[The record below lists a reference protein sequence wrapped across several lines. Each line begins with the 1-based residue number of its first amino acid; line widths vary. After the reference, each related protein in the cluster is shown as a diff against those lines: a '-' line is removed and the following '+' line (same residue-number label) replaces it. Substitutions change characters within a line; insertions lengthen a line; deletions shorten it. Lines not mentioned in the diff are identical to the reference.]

1 MEWVFECQNEDGGFG
16 GNVGHDSHI
25 TSTHYSLLIS
35 IVLERMDEFI
45 AKSAAKLIDYTL
57 SLFDS
62 ESGGFWGDSCK
73 LEQDLRFTYC
83 AVSTLTI
90 LKAIHRLPIDKIAK
104 YVIDCYNYDGSF
116 GGIPNM
122 ESHGAYVFCAVGSL
136 KILDRLDLIDKEKLA
151 MWLSERQ
158 TVKGGF
164 NGRPEKLPDVCYS
177 WWIYSSLLMIG
188 M

>member
-1 MEWVFECQNEDGGFG
+1 
-16 GNVGHDSHI
+16 
-25 TSTHYSLLIS
+25 
-35 IVLERMDEFI
+35 
-45 AKSAAKLIDYTL
+45 
-57 SLFDS
+57 
-62 ESGGFWGDSCK
+62 
-73 LEQDLRFTYC
+73 
-83 AVSTLTI
+83 
-90 LKAIHRLPIDKIAK
+90 
-104 YVIDCYNYDGSF
+104 
-116 GGIPNM
+116 M

-136 KILDRLDLIDKEKLA
+136 KILDRLDLIDKEKLG